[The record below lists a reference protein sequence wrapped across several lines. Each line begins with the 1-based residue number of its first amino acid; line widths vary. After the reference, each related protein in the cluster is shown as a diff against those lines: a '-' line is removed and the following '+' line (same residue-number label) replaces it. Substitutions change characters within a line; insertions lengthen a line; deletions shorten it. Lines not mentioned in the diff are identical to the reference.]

1 MQVRPAARTSRG
13 NGVARRSRTPRRLLL
28 GLQPLHAHEVVL
40 ECDGGARGVAPLVT
54 AIGGWG
60 ICIALLP
67 LANSMSTSPILRI
80 GWPIVS
86 DANGKHRLVIMR
98 SAGNAIACTAMY
110 APHVLPAARSY
121 DALYRSFRWQVP
133 AHYNIGVD
141 VCDRWA
147 QTEPGRTAI
156 FNVRSDG
163 GIEEISYGALR
174 ETSNRLANALAGR
187 GIRRGDRVAILLPQ
201 GPAVA

>member
-13 NGVARRSRTPRRLLL
+13 NGVARRSRAPWRLLL

-40 ECDGGARGVAPLVT
+40 ECDGGARGVAHLVT

-67 LANSMSTSPILRI
+67 LASSMSTSPILRM

-98 SAGNAIACTAMY
+98 SAGKTIAWT
-110 APHVLPAARSY
+110 PR
-121 DALYRSFRWQVP
+121 
-133 AHYNIGVD
+133 
-141 VCDRWA
+141 
-147 QTEPGRTAI
+147 
-156 FNVRSDG
+156 
-163 GIEEISYGALR
+163 
-174 ETSNRLANALAGR
+174 
-187 GIRRGDRVAILLPQ
+187 
-201 GPAVA
+201 